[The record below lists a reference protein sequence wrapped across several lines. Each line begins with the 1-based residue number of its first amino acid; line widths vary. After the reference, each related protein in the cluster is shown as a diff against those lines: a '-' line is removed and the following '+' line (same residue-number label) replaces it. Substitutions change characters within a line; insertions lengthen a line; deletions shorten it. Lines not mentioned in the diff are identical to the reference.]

1 MVRVSAAR
9 LIPMDA
15 REIVEGLALTARTA
29 ARTLVATTGDTR
41 RAALRAIAD
50 EIDARADEI
59 AAANN
64 LDIERA
70 KAESMH
76 PQMQDRLLLT
86 LDRIAGIARGARQVA
101 DLEDPLGRILKKS
114 TLPNGLELE
123 QITVPF
129 GVIGMVY
136 EARPNVTVDAAVIL
150 LMSGNAALLRGSS
163 TADASNR
170 VLVEVMRSALAKT
183 SISPDVIQLVPSDD
197 RATVKALLTARG
209 KVDLVIPRGSAA
221 LIRMVV
227 DEATVP
233 TIETG
238 AGVCHVYVDAA
249 ADLQK
254 ALPIVMNSKT
264 HRPSVCNAAETV
276 LIHKGVAEKFLPT
289 LLQSLHG
296 AGVLLHCDE
305 ATEKVAQS
313 LSIDTT
319 RATAE
324 NWGTEYGVLEINVGV
339 VDSLESAIDHI
350 ATFGTQHT
358 EAIVTEDKESARKF
372 IAMSDCAAV
381 MVNASTRFT
390 DGEQMGFGAEIG
402 ISNQKLHARGPMG
415 LEAMTTTT
423 WVVTGTGQIRS

>member
-1 MVRVSAAR
+1 
-9 LIPMDA
+9 MDA
-15 REIVEGLALTARTA
+15 REIVEGLALTARSA
-29 ARTLVATTGDTR
+29 ARTLVATTGEQR
-41 RAALRAIAD
+41 RQALLAIAD
-50 EIDARADEI
+50 EIDARTDEI
-59 AAANN
+59 IAANN
-64 LDIERA
+64 QDIERA
-70 KAESMH
+70 KSDSMH

-86 LDRIAGIARGARQVA
+86 RERIAGIAAGARQVA
-101 DLEDPLGRILKKS
+101 ALEDPLGRILKKS

-123 QITVPF
+123 QMSVPF

-163 TADASNR
+163 TAEASNK
-170 VLVEVMRSALAKT
+170 VLIDVMRSALAKT
-183 SISPDVIQLVPSDD
+183 NISPDVIQLVPSDD
-197 RATVKALLTARG
+197 RATVQALLTARG

-249 ADLQK
+249 ADLAK

-276 LIHKGVAEKFLPT
+276 LIHKSVAEKFLPT
-289 LLQSLHG
+289 LLTSLHS

-305 ATEKVAQS
+305 AAEAIAKT
-313 LSIDTT
+313 LSIDVT
-319 RATAE
+319 RATAQH
-324 NWGTEYGVLEINVGV
+324 WGTEYGVLEINVGV

-358 EAIVTEDKESARKF
+358 EAIVTEDKESARRF

-423 WVVTGTGQIRS
+423 WIVTGTGQIRS

>member
-1 MVRVSAAR
+1 
-9 LIPMDA
+9 MDA
-15 REIVEGLALTARTA
+15 RAIVEGLALTARAA
-29 ARTLVATTGDTR
+29 ARTLTASTGDQR
-41 RAALRAIAD
+41 RQALRAIAD
-50 EIDARADEI
+50 EIDARTDEI
-59 AAANN
+59 ILANAR
-64 LDIERA
+64 DIERA
-70 KAESMH
+70 KADSMH

-86 LDRIAGIARGARQVA
+86 RERIAGIADGARQVA
-101 DLEDPLGRILKKS
+101 ALEDPLGRILKKS
-114 TLPNGLELE
+114 TLANGLELE
-123 QITVPF
+123 QMSVPF

-163 TADASNR
+163 SAEASNK
-170 VLVEVMRSALAKT
+170 VLIDVMRAALSKT
-183 SISPDVIQLVPSDD
+183 TISPDVIQLVPSDD
-197 RATVKALLTARG
+197 RATVTALLTARG
-209 KVDLVIPRGSAA
+209 KVDLVIPRGSAS

-238 AGVCHVYVDAA
+238 AGVCHVYIDAS
-249 ADLQK
+249 ADLAK

-276 LIHKGVAEKFLPT
+276 LLHKSIAQSFLPT
-289 LLQSLHG
+289 MLSSLKG
-296 AGVLLHCDE
+296 AGVILHGDE
-305 ATEKVAQS
+305 YVEAIAKS
-313 LSIDTT
+313 LDIDIT
-319 RATAE
+319 RATPE

-350 ATFGTQHT
+350 ATYGTQHT
-358 EAIVTEDKESARKF
+358 EAIVTEDKESARRF
-372 IAMSDCAAV
+372 VAMSDCAAV